1 MRRGLKFLPI
11 DLYKSHAYKFLPEDG
26 KIRLP
31 FSSLSG
37 LGENA
42 AANIMEARDR
52 CEIVFQIDHQLK
64 REAKLSKTIVDML
77 MEQGVLNELNETNQ
91 ITIFSAKDK
100 RDAEKLAA
108 ENAPKE
114 SENIEKT
121 EKISDIEQ
129 ISMF

>member
-1 MRRGLKFLPI
+1 
-11 DLYKSHAYKFLPEDG
+11 
-26 KIRLP
+26 
-31 FSSLSG
+31 
-37 LGENA
+37 
-42 AANIMEARDR
+42 
-52 CEIVFQIDHQLK
+52 
-64 REAKLSKTIVDML
+64 ML

-114 SENIEKT
+114 SENIEKA